1 MRKKIEYNS
10 PVVLT
15 FAALSLLSL
24 GLGTV
29 TGGVAT
35 NKLFCVYRAPLNDLL
50 TYLRF
55 FSHVLGHV
63 DYGHFISN
71 MLLLLVLGPQLE
83 ERFGSR
89 ALLAMI
95 ASTALVSGL
104 INFIFFPN
112 QALLGA
118 SGIVFM
124 MIVLSS
130 FTGYK
135 KEGTLPLTM
144 ILVFVLYIGGEIV
157 KGVLG
162 SDNISQL
169 THVVG
174 GICGGFFGYF
184 FSGGGSLRGT

>member
-1 MRKKIEYNS
+1 MLKKIEYNS

-24 GLGTV
+24 ALGAV
-29 TGGVAT
+29 TGGVVT
-35 NKLFCVYRAPLNDLL
+35 NRLFCVYRAPLDDFL
-50 TYLRF
+50 TYFRF
-55 FSHVLGHV
+55 FSHVLGHS
-63 DYGHFISN
+63 DYRHFIGN

-89 ALLAMI
+89 VLFAMI

-135 KEGTLPLTM
+135 KGALPLTM

-157 KGVLG
+157 RGVLE

-169 THVVG
+169 THIVG
-174 GICGGFFGYF
+174 GICGGFFGYLL
-184 FSGGGSLRGT
+184 SGRGALRGT